1 MNLFWKI
8 LLSFGL
14 TITLILGG
22 AVFVSTRLAET
33 SFEQGNIQGKELV
46 QQARQALDDGGREGL
61 VDWLE
66 NNDRPSSLL
75 VMYVL
80 DENAEELLG
89 RTVDQE
95 FREDA
100 LASEE
105 TFRRFERRQEEARI
119 RESRSEGGSGG
130 DGNSDRSQ
138 LWFRFN
144 GYPYRLFGANGE
156 RFYYQIRAQR
166 ELFGIFNWPSAQI
179 ALLVI
184 AAAGAA
190 LMALATARYISRPIV
205 RLQKASRALAAGAL
219 ETRVG
224 GASTKRS
231 DEVGILAR
239 DFDAMAER
247 IQGLVVSKETLLRDI
262 SHELRSP
269 LARIRVALALA
280 ERHMSELGRKDVERI
295 EQETERLDALVG
307 QIMTLTRLRT
317 QPDVRHEP
325 VDLGECIDGI
335 ADNAHYEYPDVEL
348 EWSRQE
354 VPAVLGDE
362 TELRSA
368 IENVV
373 RNALSFSGEGGRV
386 SVALAAGTDAVSI
399 TVADS
404 GPGVLD
410 AELEQIFEPFYRTDQ
425 SRNHERRGEGIGLA
439 ITASV
444 IQRHGG
450 RVVARN
456 RSPHGLEI
464 SMWIPYRG
472 PARPAGGS

>member
-14 TITLILGG
+14 TITLTLVG
-22 AVFVSTRLAET
+22 AVIVSMRLAET
-33 SFEQGNIQGKELV
+33 SFEQGNIQGEELV
-46 QQARQALDDGGREGL
+46 RQAREALDDGGRQGL

-80 DENAEELLG
+80 DQNAEELLG
-89 RTVDQE
+89 RTVEEE

-100 LASEE
+100 LESEE
-105 TFRRFERRQEEARI
+105 NFRRLERRQEEERR
-119 RESRSEGGSGG
+119 RESRRGGGPDENG
-130 DGNSDRSQ
+130 DFDRSR
-138 LWFRFN
+138 LWFRFS
-144 GYPYRLFGANGE
+144 GYPYRLFGDEGE

-179 ALLVI
+179 SLLVI
-184 AAAGAA
+184 AAVAAA
-190 LMALATARYISRPIV
+190 LMALAMARYISRPIV

-247 IQGLVVSKETLLRDI
+247 IQGLVTAKETLLRDI

-280 ERHMSELGRKDVERI
+280 ERHKNELGRNDFERI
-295 EQETERLDALVG
+295 ERETERLDALVG
-307 QIMTLTRLRT
+307 EIMMLTRLRT
-317 QPDVRHEP
+317 QRDMRHEP
-325 VDLGECIDGI
+325 VDLGACIDEI
-335 ADNAHYEYPDVEL
+335 VENAHYEYPDVEL
-348 EWSRQE
+348 EWSRPD
-354 VPAVLGDE
+354 VPAVYGDE

-373 RNALSFSGEGGRV
+373 RNALSFSGEGGQV
-386 SVALAAGTDAVSI
+386 SVALAAGTDGVSI
-399 TVADS
+399 MVADT
-404 GPGVLD
+404 GPGVPE

-444 IQRHGG
+444 MERHGG
-450 RVVARN
+450 RVIARN
-456 RSPHGLEI
+456 RRTRGLEI
-464 SMWIPYRG
+464 RLWIPYG
-472 PARPAGGS
+472 SPAGAAT